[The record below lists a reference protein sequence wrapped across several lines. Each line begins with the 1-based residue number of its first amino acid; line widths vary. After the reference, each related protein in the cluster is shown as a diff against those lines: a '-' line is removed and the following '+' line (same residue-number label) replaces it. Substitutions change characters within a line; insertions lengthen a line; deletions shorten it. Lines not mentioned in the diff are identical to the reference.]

1 VPSTSAISFVR
12 VPYSQPDNSVIP
24 TSPRHS
30 SPRSREAASAAR
42 WRRDFR
48 RGERARC
55 GSGGRLRFAGAG
67 ASAAASSGDASRDRE
82 RFVISTTSPTAS
94 AARITKKMTM

>member
-1 VPSTSAISFVR
+1 MPSTSAISFVR
-12 VPYSQPDNSVIP
+12 VPYSQPESSVIP

-48 RGERARC
+48 RGESGRT
-55 GSGGRLRFAGAG
+55 GSGGRLRRAGAG
-67 ASAAASSGDASRDRE
+67 DSASATTAETSRDLE
-82 RFVISTTSPTAS
+82 RFVINTRSPPAS
-94 AARITKKMTM
+94 AARIREKMTI